1 VVGTCGSRTLENKKT
16 FIQSRYYFTGS
27 TVSAETAAALAAAS
41 IVFKDTDPQYSNLC
55 LKHAKELFNFAD
67 KTRSD
72 AGYTAATNF
81 YTSHSGFYDELT
93 WAATWIYLA
102 TGDTSYLDK
111 AESYVEFWST
121 EPQTDIMSYKWDT
134 VGMTCATEHSF
145 FWQGLQQADIQ
156 GKHGKTFGLLDSRS

>member
-1 VVGTCGSRTLENKKT
+1 V
-16 FIQSRYYFTGS
+16 
-27 TVSAETAAALAAAS
+27 
-41 IVFKDTDPQYSNLC
+41 

-121 EPQTDIMSYKWDT
+121 EPQTDIMSYKWGHCFLGKKQADT
-134 VGMTCATEHSF
+134 V
-145 FWQGLQQADIQ
+145 L
-156 GKHGKTFGLLDSRS
+156 